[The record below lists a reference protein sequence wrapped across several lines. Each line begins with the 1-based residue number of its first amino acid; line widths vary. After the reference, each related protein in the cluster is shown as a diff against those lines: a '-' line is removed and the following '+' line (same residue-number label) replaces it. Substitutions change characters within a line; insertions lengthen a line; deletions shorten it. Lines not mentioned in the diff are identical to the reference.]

1 MDGDQIGRLFYL
13 LLLGIAV
20 GGYAIVANR
29 GQFGR
34 MLRHGALWGLIFVGA
49 VAVVGL
55 WSDIRN
61 DMAPR
66 QAVFADQ
73 GRVEVPRSPDGH
85 YHLRLDLD
93 GKSVDFI
100 VDTGASAIV
109 LTRKDAR
116 RVGIPLDDLIYSG
129 RARTANGV
137 VRTARARVGEIALG
151 PIRDRD
157 VAVWV
162 NEGEMERS
170 LLGMTYL
177 QRFDRLEISDRTL
190 ILER

>member
-20 GGYAIVANR
+20 GGYAIAANR

-73 GRVEVPRSPDGH
+73 GRVDVPRSPDGH

-93 GKSVDFI
+93 GEPVDFV

-116 RVGIPLDDLIYSG
+116 RIGIPLDELIYSG

-157 VAVWV
+157 VVVWV

-177 QRFDRLEISDRTL
+177 KRFDRLEISGRTL

>member
-93 GKSVDFI
+93 GESVDFI

-170 LLGMTYL
+170 LLGMSYL
-177 QRFDRLEISDRTL
+177 QRFDRLEISGRTL

>member
-13 LLLGIAV
+13 VLLGIAV

-29 GQFGR
+29 GQLGR
-34 MLRHGALWGLIFVGA
+34 MLRHGALWGLIFVGT
-49 VAVVGL
+49 VAVIGL

-93 GKSVDFI
+93 GKSVDFV

-116 RVGIPLDDLIYSG
+116 RVGIPMDELNYSG

-151 PIRDRD
+151 PIKDRD
-157 VAVWV
+157 VAIWV

>member
-20 GGYAIVANR
+20 GGYAIMANR
-29 GQFGR
+29 GHLGR
-34 MLRHGALWGLIFVGA
+34 MLRHAALWGLIFVGA
-49 VAVVGL
+49 IAVIGL

-61 DMAPR
+61 DMSPS
-66 QAVFADQ
+66 QTVFADQ
-73 GRVEVPRSPDGH
+73 GLVEVPRSPDGH
-85 YHLRLDLD
+85 YYLRLDLD
-93 GKSVDFI
+93 GEPVDFV
-100 VDTGASAIV
+100 VDTGASGIV

-116 RVGIPLDDLIYSG
+116 RVGIPMNDLIFSG
-129 RARTANGV
+129 RARTANGA
-137 VRTARARVGEIALG
+137 VRTALARVNEIALG
-151 PIRDRD
+151 PIKDRD
-157 VAVWV
+157 VAIFV